1 MKRPLGPT
9 SAIARETLRRGMGRV
24 REAAPLLRK
33 GRLAGLGLLGVLIG
47 FIQSVIELAMREAYE
62 ALDRR
67 HEAQIK
73 KGSDTMGRR
82 REWRDED
89 DEEDQLDD
97 YTAIEGLESHQ
108 DISEL
113 VWMDA

>member
-1 MKRPLGPT
+1 MKHHFGPT
-9 SAIARETLRRGMGRV
+9 SAHARDALRRGIGLV
-24 REAAPLLRK
+24 REAGPLLRK
-33 GRLAGLGLLGVLIG
+33 SRLAGLGLLGLLVG

-82 REWRDED
+82 REWREADDDED
-89 DEEDQLDD
+89 AALN
-97 YTAIEGLESHQ
+97 
-108 DISEL
+108 
-113 VWMDA
+113 